1 MSNTLKVYKREIS
14 LDGTV
19 VSSEDF
25 LDAKGKP
32 IELASYTFTSK
43 RMGGA
48 PSITASF
55 MHPYDLK
62 DEWTGNECVE
72 FRGENF
78 FISGTPSVSFD
89 NTNVMYKHEC
99 TFVSERSVLD
109 SVYFFDTVSGSN
121 ENDKPLLSSI
131 SFSFFGDINTLAYRL
146 NKSLQASGLQVYD
159 SGTGGIT
166 GYRVVVDSGISSK
179 NKMLTFDSQYISN
192 VLQTFHTEFGV
203 KYYFDGKVVHIG
215 EYQNEISEPLRYGSK
230 SSLLS
235 ITKNNTKNKIIT
247 SITGVGSED
256 NIPYYYPNQ
265 TEKGNIVITTSDAD
279 IEVVNLQRF
288 VQKVEEDDSIIY
300 AQALIQEDSH
310 AEMLLKA
317 SGFEDFKTVGRGDE
331 ITIPTKENE
340 DNTAVN
346 PYCDVTY
353 EQGFEV
359 IQRGFVSFDI
369 ERGNPENGVFKKVR
383 LHRKRL
389 SDDKLMD
396 IIKVWDDLDIELL
409 DGESFEI
416 GFIEEGYYKVSFDY
430 SYTSIAAPKNYK
442 DSFNVS
448 FSSDANWINASTR
461 KIIEDLSLIGVKETG
476 KNEVGAMFSYRVES
490 YIQPQK
496 NLMPPIYRNNN
507 ERFYHAINNKY
518 DGFSFEHEYKKGK
531 PIEHFQSFPD
541 IKPTITK
548 MMAYGQRI
556 DMFEEFAFDEKDDDS
571 TILNGDNLE
580 YQHPYFFAK
589 LRPLG
594 FNLFDHAIDED
605 EMVISMTGG
614 NCGACEFVIGVSNDS
629 KQQNL
634 VQTSEVGEL
643 LRDEDGDVICNRKT
657 GHKFTAQ
664 EWQNDTTNKSVWI
677 ALKKDINT
685 FGVIMPNRTQGLMPT
700 TNDKFVILHID
711 LPQQYIDAAEKKLE
725 NELLKYMSE
734 NNVEKFNF
742 SVKMSRIYLAEN
754 KDVLNALSENSKITL
769 IYDGDISNI
778 STSDVSSVPLYISSY
793 TYKVS
798 ENEVLP
804 EVSIDVSETLATTQ
818 NPIQKAVNAAKTEV
832 MTKIEEQASSINAM
846 QIDGLMQATSGGSYG
861 RFVRK
866 DVDDVVNGNITFN
879 KNVGV
884 DKNLEVGGNANIYG
898 NANIEKSVNAKNIKA
913 TSNFTLGDFVNGL
926 SGARFGVDENGISSL
941 EVDYLKVRLKAAFE
955 ALTVQKTE
963 TIGGKIIISPA
974 GSIKCINVL
983 TKDELI
989 NDYGL
994 TDLNNTRS
1002 NFYRCFFQSSQEG
1015 EVIENLFQIGD
1026 QAYCKSF
1033 NTTESRYYWRL
1044 VVGVGQ
1050 NYIDLSDENGEKDS
1064 NGIDIPVVGDVICH
1078 LGNQSRLMF
1087 KRQNAIII
1095 SSVDD
1100 SSPSITLYQGINTFS
1115 LVGKDVIS
1123 MGVDNGE
1130 AFFYVGGNS
1139 TASYLK
1145 YEQSQGLELKGA
1157 LKVGSTYDGKPL
1169 DELGVLTEE
1178 EKNTIQNSLNS
1189 LQKQIDGSIDSYFY
1203 NYEPT
1208 TSNFPASSWNESDKK
1223 SHLNDTFTNIAD
1235 GRSWR
1240 WSKDE
1245 NGNYVWVEITDTA
1258 TVKALALAASAQETA
1273 DGKMK
1278 VFVEQPKAPY
1288 KVGDLW
1294 ANGENAPLMRCIR
1307 NNENEGAFNE
1317 SDWAVADDSH
1327 KYTDDTIKNARFGKY
1342 NLLRNTGF
1350 TGDYLSTQVKDKLL
1364 DEGASMFSDPYV
1376 HWEVENAEIQ
1386 ASEVSQSGYEI
1397 KLSSGRITQTLKQ
1410 KTIAGEQY
1418 VVSFKA
1424 KAISNS
1430 CQITFNVGGV
1440 SEFININD
1448 EYQTYYAYF
1457 KCPIDGDTFTL
1468 FSNNDALLCELQLER
1483 GTVASSWGW
1492 SMWDNQSEL
1501 AYYQSLQYLYDSIK
1515 NGHTEILGGLLLSD
1529 IIQCGDSTDLE
1540 EGEERKIT
1548 AGMSGIYNEDSDVAF
1563 WAGGTLEQAI
1573 LAVSKFTN
1581 DPNYQPTEDDWKT
1594 LANFVVT
1601 HGGNAFL
1608 RGYIYAL
1615 GGVFKGTVYANGGEF
1630 NNVKAKNIKAEDSE
1644 FTGKVTATSGT
1655 IGGFDINGNKIK
1667 APSGSFESTF
1677 IQFGEKRDDDV
1688 FGRIG
1693 YQTENLLT
1701 AGQVLAYKVNNFF
1714 KGRVNLIGEGESGI
1728 IGQRFDVEAPIY
1740 KEPFAFNG
1748 NGNGYL
1754 NGVIDGYR
1762 TGFVKYTLPSTGYS
1776 APTYL
1781 HISNQGDYSWG
1792 NRLFVSSNEG
1802 SHKFVLPPILEVMTA
1817 LCSNYGT
1824 PFSVRMTIVG
1834 HVSSEEGYNKTSHI
1848 YGRKAIGDEYSSYLT
1863 YPRLTNN
1870 NGGETTYVSLGV
1882 GDVLELMLVYDGTV
1896 EASINEYSYQ
1906 AYILNFKS

>member
-146 NKSLQASGLQVYD
+146 NKSLQATGLQVYD
-159 SGTGGIT
+159 YGTGEIT
-166 GYRVVVDSGISSK
+166 GYRVVIDSGISSE

-265 TEKGNIVITTSDAD
+265 TEKGNIIVTASDAD
-279 IEVVNLQRF
+279 IKVVNLQRF
-288 VQKVEEDDSIIY
+288 VQNVEENDSIIY
-300 AQALIQEDSH
+300 AQAIIQEDSR

-317 SGFEDFKTVGRGDE
+317 SGFEDFKTVSRGDE
-331 ITIPTKENE
+331 ITIPTKENT

-369 ERGNPENGVFKKVR
+369 ERGNPKNGVFKKVR

-389 SDDKLMD
+389 FDDNLTD

-409 DGESFEI
+409 GGESFEI
-416 GFIEEGYYKVSFDY
+416 GFIEEGYYKLSFDY
-430 SYTSIAAPKNYK
+430 SYTSIASPKNYK
-442 DSFNVS
+442 DSFNVL
-448 FSSDANWINASTR
+448 FSSDANWINTSTR

-476 KNEVGAMFSYRVES
+476 ENKDGAMFSYRVES
-490 YIQPQK
+490 YTQPQK
-496 NLMPPIYRNNN
+496 NLMPPIYRKNN

-518 DGFSFEHEYKKGK
+518 DGFSFEHEYKEGK

-614 NCGACEFVIGVSNDS
+614 DCGACEFVIGVSNDA

-634 VQTSEVGEL
+634 VQVDENGNL
-643 LRDEDGDVICNRKT
+643 LRDEEGDVICNRKT
-657 GHKFTAQ
+657 GHKFKAQ
-664 EWQNDTTNKSVWI
+664 EEQNDTTSKSVWV

-685 FGVIMPNRTQGLMPT
+685 FGVIMPNRAQGLIPT

-711 LPQQYIDAAEKKLE
+711 LPQTYIDAAEKKLE

-754 KDVLNALSENSKITL
+754 KDVLNDLSENSKITL

-778 STSDVSSVPLYISSY
+778 SNSDVSSVPLYISSY

-804 EVSIDVSETLATTQ
+804 EVSIDVSETLAITQ
-818 NPIQKAVNAAKTEV
+818 NPIQKAVNAAKVEV

-913 TSNFTLGDFVNGL
+913 TSNFTLGDFVKGL
-926 SGARFGVDENGISSL
+926 SGARFGVDENGVSSL

-983 TKDELI
+983 TKKELEDE
-989 NDYGL
+989 YGHVFDD
-994 TDLNNTRS
+994 TIED
-1002 NFYRCFFQSSQEG
+1002 FYRCFFQSSQEG
-1015 EVIENLFQIGD
+1015 DVIENLFQIGD

-1033 NTTESRYYWRL
+1033 NNSDENKNRYYWRL

-1050 NYIDLSDENGEKDS
+1050 NYIDLSDTNCDENSK
-1064 NGIDIPVVGDVICH
+1064 DIPSINDIICQLGHQGDDT
-1078 LGNQSRLMF
+1078 
-1087 KRQNAIII
+1087 RQNAIIF
-1095 SSVDD
+1095 SSVEDY
-1100 SSPSITLYQGINTFS
+1100 SPSIILCHGIDNFS
-1115 LVGKDVIS
+1115 LKDKEMIS
-1123 MGVDNGE
+1123 MGVDKEGK
-1130 AFFYVGGNS
+1130 AFFNTYGNTYVGARDNSSYVKFTQDEGVEIKGKLSVESLIGEKKAEELLTDIEGFDYIKNALHDAKKESTEINGGLILTSNIQLRDGDGNVMAGS
-1139 TASYLK
+1139 NGITNNGDKSIAFWSGGEMIDREVYGNETNENAADYL
-1145 YEQSQGLELKGA
+1145 
-1157 LKVGSTYDGKPL
+1157 
-1169 DELGVLTEE
+1169 
-1178 EKNTIQNSLNS
+1178 IRM
-1189 LQKQIDGSIDSYFY
+1189 DGSGYF
-1203 NYEPT
+1203 
-1208 TSNFPASSWNESDKK
+1208 SKGGIRWDK
-1223 SHLNDTFTNIAD
+1223 D
-1235 GRSWR
+1235 GNLFF
-1240 WSKDE
+1240 SKD
-1245 NGNYVWVEITDTA
+1245 I
-1258 TVKALALAASAQETA
+1258 
-1273 DGKMK
+1273 
-1278 VFVEQPKAPY
+1278 
-1288 KVGDLW
+1288 KVGDSDTLASIITGISKIREQLNDW
-1294 ANGENAPLMRCIR
+1294 FVLDEENSVL
-1307 NNENEGAFNE
+1307 
-1317 SDWAVADDSH
+1317 
-1327 KYTDDTIKNARFGKY
+1327 KTKY
-1342 NLLRNTGF
+1342 NF
-1350 TGDYLSTQVKDKLL
+1350 
-1364 DEGASMFSDPYV
+1364 
-1376 HWEVENAEIQ
+1376 
-1386 ASEVSQSGYEI
+1386 ASE
-1397 KLSSGRITQTLKQ
+1397 
-1410 KTIAGEQY
+1410 
-1418 VVSFKA
+1418 
-1424 KAISNS
+1424 KAIS
-1430 CQITFNVGGV
+1430 TKGV
-1440 SEFININD
+1440 S
-1448 EYQTYYAYF
+1448 
-1457 KCPIDGDTFTL
+1457 TL
-1468 FSNNDALLCELQLER
+1468 
-1483 GTVASSWGW
+1483 
-1492 SMWDNQSEL
+1492 SEGGGPVSG
-1501 AYYQSLQYLYDSIK
+1501 ARYLYQLLDVLS
-1515 NGHTEILGGLLLSD
+1515 NGNSVSGASD
-1529 IIQCGDSTDLE
+1529 
-1540 EGEERKIT
+1540 
-1548 AGMSGIYNEDSDVAF
+1548 
-1563 WAGGTLEQAI
+1563 
-1573 LAVSKFTN
+1573 
-1581 DPNYQPTEDDWKT
+1581 
-1594 LANFVVT
+1594 
-1601 HGGNAFL
+1601 GNAL
-1608 RGYIYAL
+1608 M
-1615 GGVFKGTVYANGGEF
+1615 FKDNKWQGLDVKSNIIGNATIGDLK
-1630 NNVKAKNIKAEDSE
+1630 NVSNSVNSDTEKDVVLVK
-1644 FTGKVTATSGT
+1644 TSGT
-1655 IGGFDINGNKIK
+1655 KEWVAKPLEKIIADSDKTYVHTQGTASDIWTIVHNLNKY
-1667 APSGSFESTF
+1667 PSVTVVDSAHT
-1677 IQFGEKRDDDV
+1677 V
-1688 FGRIG
+1688 
-1693 YQTENLLT
+1693 
-1701 AGQVLAYKVNNFF
+1701 V
-1714 KGRVNLIGEGESGI
+1714 IGEVRYDSLDQVTVLFAATFSGM
-1728 IGQRFDVEAPIY
+1728 AT
-1740 KEPFAFNG
+1740 
-1748 NGNGYL
+1748 L
-1754 NGVIDGYR
+1754 N
-1762 TGFVKYTLPSTGYS
+1762 
-1776 APTYL
+1776 
-1781 HISNQGDYSWG
+1781 
-1792 NRLFVSSNEG
+1792 
-1802 SHKFVLPPILEVMTA
+1802 
-1817 LCSNYGT
+1817 
-1824 PFSVRMTIVG
+1824 
-1834 HVSSEEGYNKTSHI
+1834 
-1848 YGRKAIGDEYSSYLT
+1848 
-1863 YPRLTNN
+1863 
-1870 NGGETTYVSLGV
+1870 
-1882 GDVLELMLVYDGTV
+1882 
-1896 EASINEYSYQ
+1896 
-1906 AYILNFKS
+1906 